1 MNNNVQFNQ
10 MSDLVL
16 NHLAE
21 QLYLQGYCV
30 VNDLL
35 PLTLIESLTR
45 RITHPD
51 AILEPAGIG
60 RLDDHHI
67 NQTIRTDTIH
77 WLDPKH
83 TIDALYLSAMEAL
96 RLAINKRLF
105 LGLFDYESHFAHY
118 PPNGFYKKHQDAF
131 TGQSNRILTTVLYLN
146 NQWSEND
153 GGELIIYNLSG
164 DQIMCVEPKAGCFV
178 IFLSD
183 EFPHE
188 VIKTKK
194 DRYSIAGWFRIN
206 SSTEHKVDPPL

>member
-1 MNNNVQFNQ
+1 

-16 NHLAE
+16 THLSE
-21 QLYLQGYCV
+21 QLYQQGYCV
-30 VNDLL
+30 IDDVL
-35 PLTLIESLTR
+35 PVALIEQLTN

-51 AILEPAGIG
+51 AVLEPAGIG
-60 RLDDHHI
+60 RQDLHHV
-67 NQTIRTDTIH
+67 NKNIRTDAIH
-77 WLDPKH
+77 WLDPDH
-83 TIDALYLSAMEAL
+83 SVDIIYLAAMEAL
-96 RLAINKRLF
+96 RLAINQRLF

-146 NQWSEND
+146 SGWHSGD
-153 GGELIIYNLSG
+153 GGELLIYSLAG
-164 DQIMCVEPKAGCFV
+164 EQIASVAPKAGCFV

-194 DRYSIAGWFRIN
+194 DRYSIAGWFRMN
-206 SSTEHKVDPPL
+206 TSNEHKVDPPL